1 MNDDEGLDLA
11 EELVLCHLED
21 SPLPLWELGWAEAP
35 SRQRVTA
42 VLGPGLISL
51 VARGLIKVRRFDCWP
66 AQWDRG
72 VPLAGDDLLRESG
85 TPTPERLRRRPGG
98 IRPLCCLWL
107 RKSLPW
113 TV

>member
-1 MNDDEGLDLA
+1 MNDDEGLDFA
-11 EELVLCHLED
+11 EELVLCSLED

-85 TPTPERLRRRPGG
+85 RVEVWSDDDSAHGVLAAHITEAG
-98 IRPLCCLWL
+98 IRYL
-107 RKSLPW
+107 
-113 TV
+113 